1 MPLLPPVMTA
11 TFPSSFVMIFSPLES
26 LSSRKGP
33 KAVVWT
39 IPSNRRAHALSG
51 TTIRR
56 KHHESVMSLV
66 MNGKCCHRFAILTR
80 FCLIH
85 CQRSAADARRDDYY

>member
-11 TFPSSFVMIFSPLES
+11 TFPSSFVKMFLLLRAFHHAKARKPWFGPFPPLDEPMP
-26 LSSRKGP
+26 SS
-33 KAVVWT
+33 
-39 IPSNRRAHALSG
+39 S

-66 MNGKCCHRFAILTR
+66 MNGQCCHRFAILTR

-85 CQRSAADARRDDYY
+85 CQRSAADARRDDYS